1 MLPSI
6 CRHIRHAHLNCP
18 QFNPV
23 IPEAEKR
30 NLSKR
35 YGFCKTSSLLNS
47 KLSNF
52 GSDGID
58 WYWKKCVYFS
68 RCSLG
73 LRRMWTWTLICWK
86 AWNALS
92 SETES
97 RSQAEVVC
105 HCCLMVPGWG
115 WGDLFFCHFAAV
127 ACCSPIAGRHKF
139 YMSRCL
145 SFLIPFMS
153 HVSLARLF

>member
-52 GSDGID
+52 GGDGID

-115 WGDLFFCHFAAV
+115 WGDLFFVILQPWHAV
-127 ACCSPIAGRHKF
+127 ALLLEDTNSTCPAASHSS
-139 YMSRCL
+139 SRL
-145 SFLIPFMS
+145 WAML
-153 HVSLARLF
+153 V

>member
-30 NLSKR
+30 NPSKR

-52 GSDGID
+52 GGDGID

-73 LRRMWTWTLICWK
+73 LRMMWTWTLICWK

-105 HCCLMVPGWG
+105 HCCLMVPGAG
-115 WGDLFFCHFAAV
+115 VTCFFVILQLWHAV
-127 ACCSPIAGRHKF
+127 ALLLEDTNSTCPAASHSS
-139 YMSRCL
+139 SRWAM
-145 SFLIPFMS
+145 LI
-153 HVSLARLF
+153 